1 LPKLVS
7 EEEKA
12 KYNENP
18 SKWLK
23 ENNYSMPI
31 TSSDLAKIRG
41 NYKAELKENVD
52 LSDVKI
58 MKKWLNDG
66 HGAYTYYSAIY
77 AGEIDKLLKNYVK
90 ANGVE
95 RLGIE
100 SEIERKYIE
109 NQEKLIELFTNGPAI
124 LNDSQGLREGVTEYN
139 RRDFEKEYNQGRYI
153 DKGLLSNY
161 LMNSMNESIR
171 KGKLGVLEIDDYI
184 KSLRNGAGL
193 R

>member
-31 TSSDLAKIRG
+31 TSEQLSQIRG
-41 NYKAELKENVD
+41 NYQEEVKDNLIAEGKGK
-52 LSDVKI
+52 LSDNWI

-77 AGEIDKLLKNYVK
+77 AGEIDKLLK
-90 ANGVE
+90 
-95 RLGIE
+95 
-100 SEIERKYIE
+100 
-109 NQEKLIELFTNGPAI
+109 
-124 LNDSQGLREGVTEYN
+124 DREGVTEYN

-153 DKGLLSNY
+153 DKGLPSNY
-161 LMNSMNESIR
+161 ITNSMNESIR
-171 KGKLGVLEIDDYI
+171 RGKLGALDISEYI
-184 KSLRNGAGL
+184 ESLRNGVGL